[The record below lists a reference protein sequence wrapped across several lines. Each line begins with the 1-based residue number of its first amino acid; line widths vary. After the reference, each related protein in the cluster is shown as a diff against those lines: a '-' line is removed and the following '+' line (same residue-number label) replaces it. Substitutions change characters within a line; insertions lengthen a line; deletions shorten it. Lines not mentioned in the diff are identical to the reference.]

1 MDAKIRELTDKIFN
15 EGVEK
20 GKLEADRLV
29 ADAQSRSDEMI
40 SQAKLEAERI
50 IQDAEKEQGS
60 LRKTQSLNSNFMQP
74 KRWRH

>member
-29 ADAQSRSDEMI
+29 ADAQPS
-40 SQAKLEAERI
+40 
-50 IQDAEKEQGS
+50 
-60 LRKTQSLNSNFMQP
+60 
-74 KRWRH
+74 